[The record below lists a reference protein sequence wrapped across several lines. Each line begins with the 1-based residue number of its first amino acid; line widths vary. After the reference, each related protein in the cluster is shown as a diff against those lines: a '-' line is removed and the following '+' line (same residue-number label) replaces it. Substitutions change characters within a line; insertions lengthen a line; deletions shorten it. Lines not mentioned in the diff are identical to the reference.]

1 MVLAWIILLPLLGA
15 LINGYHA
22 LSCRLRQQKVIHGM
36 VNFVGVGLPFVAFLI
51 ALSQGIPFIL
61 GAEEPIRENL
71 FSWISV
77 GSLHIEA
84 GLYLDRLSTLMV
96 LIITGVGTLIH
107 LYSIGYM
114 KGDSGY
120 AKYFAYLNL
129 FLTSMLILVLGDN
142 LLLLFLGWEGVGLC
156 SYLLIGFWFE
166 DKAKAQAGK
175 KAFIVNRIGDVGF
188 LLGIFALG
196 VLLLPGAGENA
207 VIFNFEYIESQIGLI
222 TVSKVFWLSA
232 PFIITLFLFVGAT
245 GKSAQIPLYVWL
257 PDAMAGP
264 TPVSALIHAATMVTA
279 GVYMI
284 ARMDFL
290 FDVAPE
296 TLHIIAI
303 IGAST
308 ALFAAL
314 IAMVQ
319 TDIKKVLAYSTV
331 SQLGYM
337 FLAMGV
343 GAYAYGV
350 FHLMTHAFFKACL
363 FLGSGSVIHAM
374 SGEQD
379 IRKMGGL
386 KKALPI
392 TSMTFLI
399 ATMTIAGLPPFAAF
413 FSKDHI
419 LWKTYSHGHPIL
431 WVMGL
436 LAAFG
441 TAFYMFR
448 LYILTFTGKS
458 RVSEEAKAHLHE
470 SPFNMTFALIV
481 LAVLSA
487 VAGFLGLPEVL
498 GGHDWIAHWL
508 HLGSNAA
515 EAHGASHSHTMEL
528 LLMGVSVAVATFA
541 ILLAFV
547 LYRNGL
553 EGPNKRARAMRPLHN
568 LLTNKFYVDEIYDA
582 CVVRPIY
589 YLSQSILFTVID
601 RKLIDEVLVNRS
613 GRFLAWLGSCVSRI
627 QNGFVNRYAFCFLLA
642 FALML
647 GIWVFN

>member
-1 MVLAWIILLPLLGA
+1 MTLAWIILLPLLGA
-15 LINGYHA
+15 IINGYHA
-22 LSCRLRQQKVIHGM
+22 MSCTLRKQKVITGM
-36 VNFVGVGLPFVAFLI
+36 VNFVGVGLPFIAFLI

-61 GAEEPIRENL
+61 GAEEPLRETL
-71 FSWISV
+71 FSWITV
-77 GSLHIEA
+77 GNLHIEA
-84 GLYLDRLSTLMV
+84 GLCLDRLSTLMI

-114 KGDSGY
+114 KCDPGY

-129 FLTSMLILVLGDN
+129 FLTSMLILVLADN
-142 LLLLFLGWEGVGLC
+142 LVLMFLGWEGVGLC

-188 LLGIFALG
+188 LLAIFGLG
-196 VLLLPGAGENA
+196 VLLLPGISEGAS
-207 VIFNFEYIESQIGLI
+207 IFNFEYIESKMSLI
-222 TVSKVFWLSA
+222 APSTIFWMSS
-232 PFIITLFLFVGAT
+232 PIILTLLLFVGAT

-284 ARMDFL
+284 ARLDFL
-290 FDVAPE
+290 FDAAPA
-296 TLHIIAI
+296 TLNVIAI

-308 ALFAAL
+308 ALFASL
-314 IAMVQ
+314 IAIVQ
-319 TDIKKVLAYSTV
+319 NDIKKVLAYSTV

-399 ATMTIAGLPPFAAF
+399 ATITIAGLPPFAAF

-419 LWKTYSHGHPIL
+419 LWKTYSHGHTVL

-448 LYILTFTGKS
+448 LYFLTFTGKS

-470 SPFNMTFALIV
+470 SPFNMTFALVV

-498 GGHDWIAHWL
+498 GGHDWIKHWL
-508 HLGSNAA
+508 NLGAGSAK
-515 EAHGASHSHTMEL
+515 AHSAHDHAMEL
-528 LLMGVSVAVATFA
+528 ILMGVSVAVAACA
-541 ILLAFV
+541 ILLAFL

-553 EGPNKRARAMRPLHN
+553 EGPERRARAMQPIHN

-582 CVVRPIY
+582 IIVRPIRS
-589 YLSQSILFTVID
+589 LSQSVFFRVVD
-601 RKLIDEVLVNRS
+601 QKLINEVFVNGS
-613 GRFLAWLGSCVSRI
+613 GKVLSWLGSCVSRI
-627 QNGFVNRYAFCFLLA
+627 QNGFVNRYAFYFLLA
-642 FALML
+642 VSVFL
-647 GIWVFN
+647 GIWVIN